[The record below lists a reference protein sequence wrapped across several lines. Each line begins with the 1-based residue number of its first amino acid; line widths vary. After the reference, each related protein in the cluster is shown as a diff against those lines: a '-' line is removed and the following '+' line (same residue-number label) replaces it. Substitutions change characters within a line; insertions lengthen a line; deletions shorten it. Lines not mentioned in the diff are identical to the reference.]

1 MDRRSGM
8 RALPSPGG
16 VRRITRLVSL
26 SLVSVCASCGS
37 SLERSSLVSFLEAV
51 QRPFDLT
58 GVTLLGVPAEP
69 PAHLLLS
76 ALLAGLLAWWWR
88 PLGTTVLIGALAL
101 VARGRRPAGRFIELP
116 LPATGST
123 AQRDGR
129 EAAATI
135 LLSATPGSLVVYS
148 DPEHSRIRLH
158 TLPLPES
165 ALQRAVRDPDRRR

>member
-1 MDRRSGM
+1 MRRGGVVAEAAAWWLICVLIWQATVTVAAWEELIAAAVP
-8 RALPSPGG
+8 ALPCAVAACAARRAVGG
-16 VRRITRLVSL
+16 SWR
-26 SLVSVCASCGS
+26 
-37 SLERSSLVSFLEAV
+37 
-51 QRPFDLT
+51 
-58 GVTLLGVPAEP
+58 P
-69 PAHLLLS
+69 PARLPRWVART
-76 ALLAGLLAWWWR
+76 AL
-88 PLGTTVLIGALAL
+88 TVVRDGAGALAL

>member
-1 MDRRSGM
+1 MRRGGVVAEAAAWWLICVLIWQATVTVAAWEEVIAAAIL
-8 RALPSPGG
+8 ALPCAVAACAARRAIGG
-16 VRRITRLVSL
+16 SWR
-26 SLVSVCASCGS
+26 
-37 SLERSSLVSFLEAV
+37 
-51 QRPFDLT
+51 
-58 GVTLLGVPAEP
+58 P
-69 PAHLLLS
+69 PAQLPRWVTRTALAVLRDS
-76 ALLAGLLAWWWR
+76 A
-88 PLGTTVLIGALAL
+88 GALAL
-101 VARGRRPAGRFIELP
+101 VARGRRPAGRFTELL

-129 EAAATI
+129 EAVATI